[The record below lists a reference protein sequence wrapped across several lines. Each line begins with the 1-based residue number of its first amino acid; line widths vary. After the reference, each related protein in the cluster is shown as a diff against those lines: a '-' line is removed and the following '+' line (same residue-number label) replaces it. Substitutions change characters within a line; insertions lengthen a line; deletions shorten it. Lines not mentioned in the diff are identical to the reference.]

1 MIKILLV
8 EDDATLAM
16 GIEYTLKNEGYIA
29 DVANTF
35 SKGKELADKIDY
47 DLIILDIGLPDGNGF
62 ELCKYIRKDK
72 TTPIIFLTAQDEEV
86 NIVMGLDIGGDDYI
100 TKPFRIKELISRIK
114 AVLRRV
120 SSVTQRDIL
129 VSGDIRLNLIEYKA
143 YIKGELVQLTPSE
156 YKLLNIL
163 MNNSHQVLSRT
174 KILENLWDVD
184 GEFVDDNSLSV
195 YIRRLREKIEENSS
209 EPLYIKTIRGVGYIW
224 DRDVRGE

>member
-8 EDDATLAM
+8 EDDATLSM
-16 GIEYTLKNEGYIA
+16 GIEYTLKNEGYAA

-35 SKGKELADKIDY
+35 SKGKELVDKIDY

-120 SSVTQRDIL
+120 SNGTQRDIL

-143 YIKGELVQLTPSE
+143 YIKGELIQLTPSE

-174 KILENLWDVD
+174 KILESLWDVD

-195 YIRRLREKIEENSS
+195 YIRRLREKIEEDSS
-209 EPLYIKTIRGVGYIW
+209 NPVYIKTVRGVGYRW
-224 DRDVRGE
+224 DVDVRG